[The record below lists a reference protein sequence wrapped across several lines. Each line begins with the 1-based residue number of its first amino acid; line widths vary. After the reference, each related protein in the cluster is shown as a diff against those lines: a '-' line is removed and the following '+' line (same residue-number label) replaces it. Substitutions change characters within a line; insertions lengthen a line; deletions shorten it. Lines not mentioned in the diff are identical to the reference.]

1 MNIII
6 LKTYLQEELINYN
19 YVLGSKLLIIFLN
32 NLKIIYSNDN
42 KVVESLEEFI
52 NFLTSISDELENV
65 KNGINILCNINN
77 IEVIIKL
84 LCFFNPNELH
94 KLHRKV

>member
-6 LKTYLQEELINYN
+6 LKTYLQEELISYN

-52 NFLTSISDELENV
+52 KGYSRQKSKE
-65 KNGINILCNINN
+65 K
-77 IEVIIKL
+77 
-84 LCFFNPNELH
+84 
-94 KLHRKV
+94 

>member
-84 LCFFNPNELH
+84 LCFFNPNEFH